1 MTNNKSR
8 HSLLDMLITFL
19 ILAITIALF
28 VHGKLRADLVGLLS
42 MMALVLAGILTAEQA
57 LAGFSDSTVL
67 LIAAL
72 FVVGEGLGRT
82 GVTAWLGTLMGRL
95 AANSV
100 LRLLVVMMLLAA
112 GVSAFISNTGTVA
125 TLLPSV
131 TAAAWRVGS
140 VPSQYLMSL
149 AFATNAGGLLT
160 LPSTPPNLVVADVL
174 LAAGERQLGFFEIAL
189 IGLPLV
195 AVTILY
201 MTFIGRRM
209 MPRHTDDRP
218 PADLNQVVGDVADTF
233 GLDERLYTLDVPAH
247 SRLAGMTLSEAALG
261 RDYAVYALRIED
273 NRVEP
278 DGETGDDANPAA
290 RLRRL
295 RRHVRD
301 QLDHLRTENDAPMP
315 GPEAVIL
322 AGTRLLVKGRQENV
336 ERVARRYNLELRAVT
351 GDGEALSGE
360 LLSSEVGI
368 AEVLLAVRSQYI
380 GRTLAEMRFA
390 DKFRVQVL
398 SIMRGERQLVKASEP
413 LKFGD
418 ALLVRGRW
426 DDIDLLRNE
435 ARNFVV
441 VGSPDA
447 LARQVVEL
455 TPRSAFAVLAMVGMV
470 VMMVTNIV
478 PTVIAALITAVAMV
492 LAGCLNMEQAYRS
505 IGWQSVVLIAA
516 MIPMSTALQVT
527 GGTEFMAGL
536 LVDSFGQFGPTALL
550 AGVFLMTVSFGQVIS
565 NTATAILV
573 APIALQAAVAL
584 GVSPFPVLMGVAV
597 AASASFMT
605 PIGTTTNLMVY
616 TPGGYR
622 FVDYVKVGAPLTLL
636 FLIVTLLLAPI
647 IWPF

>member
-1 MTNNKSR
+1 
-8 HSLLDMLITFL
+8 MLITFL
-19 ILAITIALF
+19 ILAITIILF
-28 VHGKLRADLVGLLS
+28 VQGKLRADLVGLLS
-42 MMALVLAGILTAEQA
+42 MMALVLFGILPADQA

-72 FVVGEGLGRT
+72 FVVSEGLGRT
-82 GVTAWLGTLMGRL
+82 GVTAWLGTLLGRL
-95 AANSV
+95 AANSA
-100 LRLLVVMMLLAA
+100 LRLLVVMMVLAA
-112 GVSAFISNTGTVA
+112 AVSAFISNTGTVA
-125 TLLPSV
+125 TLLPTV
-131 TAAAWRVGS
+131 TAAAWRIGS

-160 LPSTPPNLVVADVL
+160 LPSTPPNIVVADVL
-174 LAAGERQLGFFEIAL
+174 LAAGERQVGFFEYAL

-209 MPRHTDDRP
+209 MPHPKEDQTLF
-218 PADLNQVVGDVADTF
+218 DLSRVVGDVVDTF
-233 GLDERLYTLDVPAH
+233 GLDERLHTLDVPAH
-247 SRLAGMTLSEAALG
+247 SELVGMTLREAALG

-273 NRVEP
+273 NEKEP
-278 DGETGDDANPAA
+278 SEETDNDAGLPA

-295 RRHVRD
+295 RHSIHD
-301 QLDHLRTENDAPMP
+301 QLSHLRPENDAPMP
-315 GPEAVIL
+315 GPDAVIL
-322 AGTRLLVKGRQENV
+322 AGTRLLVKGRQENA
-336 ERVARRYNLELRAVT
+336 ERVAQRYNLELRAVT
-351 GDGEALSGE
+351 GDGETLSGE

-380 GRTLAEMRFA
+380 DHTLAEMRFA

-398 SIMRGERQLVKASEP
+398 SIMRGERQLVRATEP

-435 ARNFVV
+435 TRNFVV

-455 TPRSAFAVLAMVGMV
+455 TPRSAFAVLAMIGMV

-478 PTVIAALITAVAMV
+478 PTVIAAFITAIAMV

-505 IGWQSVVLIAA
+505 ISWQSVVLIAA

-527 GGTEFMAGL
+527 GGTEFMADL
-536 LVDSFGQFGPTALL
+536 LVGSFGRFGPTALL
-550 AGVFLMTVSFGQVIS
+550 AGVFLMTVAFGQVIS

-573 APIALQAAVAL
+573 APIGLQAAVAL

-616 TPGGYR
+616 TSGGYR
-622 FVDYVKVGAPLTLL
+622 FIDYVKVGAPLTLL